1 MEEAPAFH
9 LEDFMVGQIAA
20 LAGDF
25 QQEQSYSSSFPPP
38 ATTFSANDAF
48 GCREAASRPSK
59 MAKTD
64 HGWDYPCLDA
74 SPQKHQAAQMLS
86 FYSKPYLHQETN
98 TTFGGGGGFVRGKGE
113 VQEAL
118 SMNSEVLT
126 SRASFSD
133 GQHQTCRSSSS
144 ANHGTKRDYVPTAAA
159 AVGSTG
165 GRTGGGRP
173 PAQMQDH
180 IIAERKRR
188 EKLSQRFIALSAVV
202 PGLKKMDK
210 ASVLGDAIKYVK
222 QLQEQVKALE
232 DKSRKKTVESVVL
245 VKRSVLTSDDDA
257 SSSDE
262 NFDGT
267 NRGDADVTL
276 PEIEARA
283 TDRNVLIRVHCE
295 KKKGVLVKA
304 LAEIERLDLTV
315 LNSSLVSFAD
325 TAVDLTIVAQME
337 EEFRMP
343 VKDLVKALRTALA
356 EFA

>member
-1 MEEAPAFH
+1 MEDAPDFH
-9 LEDFMVGQIAA
+9 LEDLMVGQIVA
-20 LAGDF
+20 LADDF
-25 QQEQSYSSSFPPP
+25 QQEQSYSSHFLP
-38 ATTFSANDAF
+38 ATTTFSFNDAF
-48 GCREAASRPSK
+48 GCREAASRPGK
-59 MAKTD
+59 MAKID
-64 HGWDYPCLDA
+64 RGWDYPCLDP
-74 SPQKHQAAQMLS
+74 SPQKQQATQMLS
-86 FYSKPYLHQETN
+86 FYGKPYLHQETDDA
-98 TTFGGGGGFVRGKGE
+98 FGGGGGGLIRAKGE
-113 VQEAL
+113 VQKTM
-118 SMNSEVLT
+118 SINSEVLN
-126 SRASFSD
+126 SGASFSD
-133 GQHQTCRSSSS
+133 GRHQTCRSSSS
-144 ANHGTKRDYVPTAAA
+144 ANHVPAATA
-159 AVGSTG
+159 VGGSTG

-222 QLQEQVKALE
+222 QLQEQVKTLE

-267 NRGDADVTL
+267 NRGDADITL

-283 TDRNVLIRVHCE
+283 TDRKVLIRVHCE

-304 LAEIERLDLTV
+304 LAEIERLNLTV

-343 VKDLVKALRTALA
+343 VKDLVRALRTALA